1 MSDEKKQGIGFFERY
16 LTLWV
21 LLCMAAGI
29 LIGKFLPGIPDFL
42 EKFEYAEIS
51 MPVAILIW
59 IMIYPMMMK
68 VDFQSIKNGNY
79 SPLSKS
85 HNRDGLRAH
94 CG

>member
-79 SPLSKS
+79 SAQS
-85 HNRDGLRAH
+85 
-94 CG
+94 